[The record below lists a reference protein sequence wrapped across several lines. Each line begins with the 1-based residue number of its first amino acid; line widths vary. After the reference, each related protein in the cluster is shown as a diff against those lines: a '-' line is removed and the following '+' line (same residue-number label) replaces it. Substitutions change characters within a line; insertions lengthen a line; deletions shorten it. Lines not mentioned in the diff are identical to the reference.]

1 MSLRTGRKAVSQLTK
16 EDMEAMPRDYLNS
29 IQKKIYIELYGKRRL
44 GPFTRHKR
52 DVIDSIL
59 RNAPRLAPG
68 FDWKVDT
75 GRVQQQ
81 ELTSS
86 QRNAARQA
94 ALLARLPTDIQES
107 ILDKASSLQREQLL
121 PSFPVGT
128 IVWTTTKETPGVVFG
143 RVASHVV
150 PKSLGAE
157 MKVDLFETQM
167 SHMSHINSQRRRV
180 QYVPGQ
186 LTRKQITVKYNHPA
200 LNNGR
205 WEKDGYWM
213 STSRRMGSSQRQW
226 GDFKKWGG
234 TPIQAVLTRPDS
246 IAPTPSSQSL
256 ARYPRVMEELRTV
269 PAGAL
274 NPAFPGGQNYRAS
287 IRRLE
292 RLTHPS
298 QGWT

>member
-1 MSLRTGRKAVSQLTK
+1 MTSLRTGRKAVSQLTK
-16 EDMEAMPRDYLNS
+16 EDMEAMPRGYLNL
-29 IQKKIYIELYGKRRL
+29 IQKKIYIELYGKR
-44 GPFTRHKR
+44 PSTRHKHE
-52 DVIDSIL
+52 VINSIL
-59 RNAPRLAPG
+59 RNAPRLAPS
-68 FDWKVDT
+68 FDWKVNT
-75 GRVQQQ
+75 GRVQLL
-81 ELTSS
+81 EMTSS

-94 ALLARLPTDIQES
+94 ALAQLPTDLQEI
-107 ILDKASSLQREQLL
+107 ILNKASSLQRHL

-128 IVWTTTKETPGVVFG
+128 IIWTTTKESPGVVFG

-157 MKVDLFETQM
+157 LKVDLFETQM
-167 SHMSHINSQRRRV
+167 SRGDMNSQRRSGRRV

-186 LTRKQITVKYNHPA
+186 LTRKQITVKYNHPVPT
-200 LNNGR
+200 NGR

-213 STSRRMGSSQRQW
+213 TTSRRQW
-226 GDFKKWGG
+226 GDFKKWDGK
-234 TPIQAVLTRPDS
+234 PIQAVLSRPTDS
-246 IAPTPSSQSL
+246 LAPPTPSSQSL